1 MTGFNIECNGLVELI
16 LHKLILRIH
25 EGKELLEKE
34 LENGEKEDDDDS
46 EENLEEGIFIRY
58 YGL

>member
-1 MTGFNIECNGLVELI
+1 
-16 LHKLILRIH
+16 
-25 EGKELLEKE
+25 LEKE
-34 LENGEKEDDDDS
+34 SENGENEDDDDS